1 MAPVADTTKY
11 DASQFQK
18 AHVGKTSKG
27 SFTVSDHN
35 KSLALYPEFL
45 PTWNPNQKF
54 PSYKFEQYHDKGHA
68 ADPLL
73 SNLFPAGGD
82 YKVKRLSPKLGSVIT
97 GIQLSQLSDAAKNDL
112 SRFVAERG
120 VVVFRDQDF
129 NQGGPQAAVEFAQ
142 YFGPLYKHATS
153 GSPEGFPE
161 LHVCFRGASQDEI
174 DSVFSDR
181 TNSISWH
188 SDCSYSLNA
197 LQLTLFSCLQLPD
210 SGGDTLFANSVEAYN
225 RLSPAMKER
234 LEGLHVLHSSV
245 EQVANNKLAGGITRR
260 EPEANIHPLVRVNP
274 VTKQKHLYLNKEF
287 GRRIVELKEDELDYL
302 LSFLYDH
309 IEKAQDLQIRVTW
322 EENTV
327 VLWNNSTT
335 IHSPCVDFDEPEIRH
350 AYRISVM
357 GERPV
362 GDLKYLND
370 ENYLQEKYNELGI
383 QKS

>member
-1 MAPVADTTKY
+1 M
-11 DASQFQK
+11 
-18 AHVGKTSKG
+18 
-27 SFTVSDHN
+27 
-35 KSLALYPEFL
+35 
-45 PTWNPNQKF
+45 
-54 PSYKFEQYHDKGHA
+54 
-68 ADPLL
+68 
-73 SNLFPAGGD
+73 
-82 YKVKRLSPKLGSVIT
+82 
-97 GIQLSQLSDAAKNDL
+97 
-112 SRFVAERG
+112 
-120 VVVFRDQDF
+120 
-129 NQGGPQAAVEFAQ
+129 
-142 YFGPLYKHATS
+142 
-153 GSPEGFPE
+153 
-161 LHVCFRGASQDEI
+161 
-174 DSVFSDR
+174 
-181 TNSISWH
+181 
-188 SDCSYSLNA
+188 
-197 LQLTLFSCLQLPD
+197 PD

-245 EQVANNKLAGGITRR
+245 EQAANNKLAGGITRR

-383 QKS
+383 QKVELLMVVNIVFLYGFKILFFYVYVVLVIVLGNHLK